1 MPGQKRR
8 ELVDQ
13 LRNMNDQELT
23 AELTKQRE
31 QLFNL
36 RRNNVTRQLE
46 NTAQIPATRKT
57 IARILTLMGERSIA
71 AEGGNR

>member
-1 MPGQKRR
+1 MAGQKRR
-8 ELVDQ
+8 ELIEQ
-13 LRNMNDQELT
+13 LRNMNDVELA

-46 NTAQIPATRKT
+46 NTALIPATRKT
-57 IARILTLMGERSIA
+57 IARILTLMGERSA
-71 AEGGNR
+71 VGATANG

>member
-1 MPGQKRR
+1 MAAVKRR
-8 ELVDQ
+8 ELIDQ
-13 LRNMNDQELT
+13 LRNMNDQELA

-46 NTAQIPATRKT
+46 NTAQIPATRKN
-57 IARILTLMGERSIA
+57 IARILTLMGERGA
-71 AEGGNR
+71 AAGGE

>member
-8 ELVDQ
+8 ELIEQ
-13 LRNMNDQELT
+13 LRNMSDQELA

-46 NTAQIPATRKT
+46 NTALIPATRKQ

-71 AEGGNR
+71 ARGE